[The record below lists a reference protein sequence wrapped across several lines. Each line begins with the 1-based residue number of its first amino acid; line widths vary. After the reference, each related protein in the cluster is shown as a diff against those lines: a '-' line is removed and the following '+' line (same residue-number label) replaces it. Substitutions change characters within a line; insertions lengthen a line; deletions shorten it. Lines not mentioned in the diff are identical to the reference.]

1 ELNQQFIEI
10 YDLKEE
16 LSPDVPL
23 EDITILKEETSIV
36 NGELIFDQNE
46 ILSQFISYA
55 VGCMFGRY
63 SLDKEGLI
71 LANQGETLQDY
82 LLKVEKE
89 ELELSF
95 VPDDDNIIPI
105 LDDEWFEDDIV
116 GRFYAF
122 LKASFGEQNFER
134 NLSFVEDS
142 LGKDYKDGDTI
153 FEENSIGKE
162 MYIILSGN
170 TEIIK
175 KRGGVETTLATLEE
189 GDFFGEMSLFDN
201 SPRSATVKALGDV
214 KLLEI
219 NQKNFLKKISR
230 DPSLAFR
237 MFEKMS
243 LRIRTSDEK
252 ILNYIVEI
260 KGLIDDHQVFI

>member
-1 ELNQQFIEI
+1 
-10 YDLKEE
+10 
-16 LSPDVPL
+16 
-23 EDITILKEETSIV
+23 
-36 NGELIFDQNE
+36 
-46 ILSQFISYA
+46 
-55 VGCMFGRY
+55 MR
-63 SLDKEGLI
+63 
-71 LANQGETLQDY
+71 
-82 LLKVEKE
+82 
-89 ELELSF
+89 
-95 VPDDDNIIPI
+95 DN
-105 LDDEWFEDDIV
+105 
-116 GRFYAF
+116 
-122 LKASFGEQNFER
+122 
-134 NLSFVEDS
+134 EDS

-260 KGLIDDHQVFI
+260 KGLIDDHDVFI

>member
-1 ELNQQFIEI
+1 
-10 YDLKEE
+10 
-16 LSPDVPL
+16 
-23 EDITILKEETSIV
+23 
-36 NGELIFDQNE
+36 
-46 ILSQFISYA
+46 
-55 VGCMFGRY
+55 MR
-63 SLDKEGLI
+63 
-71 LANQGETLQDY
+71 
-82 LLKVEKE
+82 
-89 ELELSF
+89 
-95 VPDDDNIIPI
+95 DN
-105 LDDEWFEDDIV
+105 
-116 GRFYAF
+116 
-122 LKASFGEQNFER
+122 
-134 NLSFVEDS
+134 EDS

-175 KRGGVETTLATLEE
+175 KRAGVETTLATLEE
-189 GDFFGEMSLFDN
+189 SDFFGEMSLFDN